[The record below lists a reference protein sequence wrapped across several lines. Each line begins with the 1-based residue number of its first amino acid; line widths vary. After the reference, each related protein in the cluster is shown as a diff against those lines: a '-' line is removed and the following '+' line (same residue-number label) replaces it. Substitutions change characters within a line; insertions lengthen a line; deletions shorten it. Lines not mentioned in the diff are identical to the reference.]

1 MHAPAQFRPRRSRLL
16 AVIVACAFLL
26 ACGGGSQF
34 AGGVGS
40 GGSGLAEGTITGF
53 GSVIVDGVRY
63 DDSAASPQVED
74 ATGSRQAA
82 ALHLGQRVR
91 LELDDAGKA
100 RAIEVLPQLLGPV
113 TAAPGGGWLRVAGQ
127 WVRVSAEAVLA
138 DHARADDIAV
148 GSEIEAHGAWGVDTV
163 HGAVL
168 EATLLRLRPGAAGG
182 AALPV
187 LVGGV
192 VQAVDG
198 RTVTLGAAGVSLPA
212 GAPVPAPGEVVALWV
227 ARATLAQ
234 AQPWPALAQR
244 KAPELADGATL
255 ALGGSVGTRDGNRLR
270 VQGLEVEWSGE
281 VGTASAGP
289 QRGDVVKLTVRRVDG
304 RFEVLRSEVRDPSG
318 QSGSQVELRA
328 RLSGVDWTQPSL
340 LLRPRDV
347 PVLVPAHLIPASGC
361 AGFGSSAVDVVIEA
375 APGALPLRAR
385 TLECSAAPT
394 TGTASNTPG

>member
-1 MHAPAQFRPRRSRLL
+1 MHAPAQFRPRRSRFL

-113 TAAPGGGWLRVAGQ
+113 T
-127 WVRVSAEAVLA
+127 EAVLA

-148 GSEIEAHGAWGVDTV
+148 GSEIEAHGAWGVDAV
-163 HGAVL
+163 RGAVL

-255 ALGGSVGTRDGNRLR
+255 VLGGSVGTRDGNRLR

>member
-1 MHAPAQFRPRRSRLL
+1 MLFRS
-16 AVIVACAFLL
+16 
-26 ACGGGSQF
+26 
-34 AGGVGS
+34 
-40 GGSGLAEGTITGF
+40 
-53 GSVIVDGVRY
+53 
-63 DDSAASPQVED
+63 
-74 ATGSRQAA
+74 
-82 ALHLGQRVR
+82 
-91 LELDDAGKA
+91 
-100 RAIEVLPQLLGPV
+100 
-113 TAAPGGGWLRVAGQ
+113 
-127 WVRVSAEAVLA
+127 
-138 DHARADDIAV
+138 
-148 GSEIEAHGAWGVDTV
+148 
-163 HGAVL
+163 
-168 EATLLRLRPGAAGG
+168 
-182 AALPV
+182 
-187 LVGGV
+187 V

-198 RTVTLGAAGVSLPA
+198 RTVTLGVAGGARLSLPA

-255 ALGGSVGTRDGNRLR
+255 VLGGSVGTRDGNRLR

-304 RFEVLRSEVRDPSG
+304 RFEVLRSEARDQPGKSG
-318 QSGSQVELRA
+318 TQVELRA

-361 AGFGSSAVDVVIEA
+361 AGFGPSVVDVVIEA

-394 TGTASNTPG
+394 TAPPSDTPG